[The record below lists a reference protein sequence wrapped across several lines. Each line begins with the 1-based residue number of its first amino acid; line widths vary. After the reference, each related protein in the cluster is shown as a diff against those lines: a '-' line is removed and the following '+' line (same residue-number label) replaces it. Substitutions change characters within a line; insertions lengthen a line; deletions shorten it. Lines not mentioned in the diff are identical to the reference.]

1 MQTQCVESADEMNLP
16 PEPLCGHAQR
26 SLARRSVPLR
36 ADRCRSGKSLRY
48 KVKDPSFHNW
58 NGLAMSL
65 RDTGISDF
73 PLNNKSYNLSYCGF
87 DLIITLR
94 PSCEKINRHA
104 QNAEKSI
111 EQGYRTSRYPKTS
124 RFNCR
129 SATAGGPIVQDAP
142 PNWLPSCAAA
152 CPQDAID
159 AESKRIDMG
168 RCVFCGHLRAFSE
181 GRFVKFTQDFEI
193 STAEKEHLITDGSLP
208 ALADHAKQHFKKLFG
223 RSLQLRQVSAAGCNS
238 CEADLNVL
246 ATPFFDLAR
255 FGINFVASPRHAD
268 AIVVTGP
275 DLPQYED
282 RCCRPTRP
290 CRHPQGGHRRG
301 QLHHQ
306 GGPFRG
312 SPEITEGL
320 DQLLPVDLFI
330 PGCPPHPLT
339 NLHAFFKLF

>member
-1 MQTQCVESADEMNLP
+1 MI
-16 PEPLCGHAQR
+16 
-26 SLARRSVPLR
+26 
-36 ADRCRSGKSLRY
+36 K
-48 KVKDPSFHNW
+48 
-58 NGLAMSL
+58 
-65 RDTGISDF
+65 
-73 PLNNKSYNLSYCGF
+73 
-87 DLIITLR
+87 TLQ
-94 PSCEKINRHA
+94 NRF
-104 QNAEKSI
+104 
-111 EQGYRTSRYPKTS
+111 EQGYRTSRYPKE
-124 RFNCR
+124 
-129 SATAGGPIVQDAP
+129 PIQLPERYRGRPQIVPGAP
-142 PNWLPSCAAA
+142 AELAARCAAA
-152 CPQDAID
+152 CPQEAID
-159 AESKRIDMG
+159 AENKRIDMG
-168 RCVFCGHLRAFSE
+168 RCVFCGTCERLSE

-193 STAEKEHLITDGSLP
+193 ASAEKKHLVTDGYLP

-275 DLPQYED
+275 ISRNMKTALLQTYEAVPAPKAVIAVGS
-282 RCCRPTRP
+282 CA
-290 CRHPQGGHRRG
+290 
-301 QLHHQ
+301 LS

-339 NLHAFFKLF
+339 NLHAFLSFFK

>member
-1 MQTQCVESADEMNLP
+1 MI
-16 PEPLCGHAQR
+16 
-26 SLARRSVPLR
+26 
-36 ADRCRSGKSLRY
+36 K
-48 KVKDPSFHNW
+48 
-58 NGLAMSL
+58 
-65 RDTGISDF
+65 
-73 PLNNKSYNLSYCGF
+73 
-87 DLIITLR
+87 TLQ
-94 PSCEKINRHA
+94 NRF
-104 QNAEKSI
+104 
-111 EQGYRTSRYPKTS
+111 EQGYRTSRYPKE
-124 RFNCR
+124 
-129 SATAGGPIVQDAP
+129 PIQLPERYRGRPQIVPDAP
-142 PNWLPSCAAA
+142 AELAARCAAA
-152 CPQDAID
+152 CPQEAID

-168 RCVFCGHLRAFSE
+168 RCVFCGTCERLSE

-193 STAEKEHLITDGSLP
+193 ATAQKEHLVTDGSLP

-275 DLPQYED
+275 ISRNMKTALLQTYEAVPAPKAVIAVGS
-282 RCCRPTRP
+282 CT
-290 CRHPQGGHRRG
+290 
-301 QLHHQ
+301 LS
-306 GGPFRG
+306 GGPFRD

-339 NLHAFFKLF
+339 NLHAFLSFFK